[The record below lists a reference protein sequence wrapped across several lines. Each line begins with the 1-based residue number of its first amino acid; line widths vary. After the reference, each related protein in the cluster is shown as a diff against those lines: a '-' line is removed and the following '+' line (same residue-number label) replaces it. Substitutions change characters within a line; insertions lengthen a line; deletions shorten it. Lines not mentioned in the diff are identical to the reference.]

1 MLKLNHL
8 IFLGGILAI
17 ALVLSGYKENF
28 ELNPAKFPNKLLL
41 ADMYNVKPDPGL
53 SSNDAHN
60 QYLLNPNE
68 FACGYN
74 QASNNKKYWDT
85 PCDGTAYPPNI
96 CGGLYEKKHFTKKKV
111 CRPGFNCRRVGF
123 YCSKLN

>member
-1 MLKLNHL
+1 MEDYFSSVNQL
-8 IFLGGILAI
+8 IIT
-17 ALVLSGYKENF
+17 
-28 ELNPAKFPNKLLL
+28 
-41 ADMYNVKPDPGL
+41 
-53 SSNDAHN
+53 
-60 QYLLNPNE
+60 
-68 FACGYN
+68 
-74 QASNNKKYWDT
+74 SNNKKYWDT

>member
-1 MLKLNHL
+1 MANIRISYTFSNFKCLDRLNL
-8 IFLGGILAI
+8 YTTYSIL
-17 ALVLSGYKENF
+17 
-28 ELNPAKFPNKLLL
+28 FPNKLLL

-53 SSNDAHN
+53 SGNDAHN

-68 FACGYN
+68 FACGYK

-96 CGGLYEKKHFTKKKV
+96 CGGLYEKKH
-111 CRPGFNCRRVGF
+111 
-123 YCSKLN
+123 